1 MQVWNYYSMEI
12 KDKVA
17 IVTGGSNGIGKE
29 IAAQL
34 VALGAKVYITGRNED
49 RLQNASDETGAIAV
63 RSDVS
68 KQEDVDSLMTKVMS
82 ENDHLDILINNAGF
96 GAGWAEIDEV
106 NMEDMIRVYQTN
118 VFGATMMGQAA
129 AKVFKQQKSGN
140 IVNIGSTAS
149 LKGYSKGSIYASSKF
164 ALRGLSECWRA
175 DLRPFNVRVMHV
187 NPSEVTTAFGKE
199 DGVSRPEA
207 SNKLRPKEIA
217 DVIIAQLQMDDRGF
231 VPEVTVWATNPW

>member
-1 MQVWNYYSMEI
+1 MEI

-29 IAAQL
+29 IATQL

-49 RLQNASDETGAIAV
+49 RLQNASDGTGAIAV

-217 DVIIAQLQMDDRGF
+217 DVMIAQLQMDDRGF